1 MTTTSGV
8 SIAGRLLERFHFRF
22 PTLVAILAALTLA
35 DLAIPDM
42 IPFIDEI
49 GLALLTLLFG
59 MWRNRKTP
67 DQPVDAGGS
76 ASPESARIEPRL

>member
-1 MTTTSGV
+1 MTTPSGV
-8 SIAGRLLERFHFRF
+8 SIASRVLERFHFRF

-35 DLAIPDM
+35 DFAIPDL

-59 MWRNRKTP
+59 MWRNRKAP

-76 ASPESARIEPRL
+76 ASADSARIEPRL